1 MVDFPRMATVNQT
14 FEAPKLNSI
23 EQRLQQQ
30 FQIHSAVWD
39 HLAGKRIAV
48 TTGSRGISH
57 IDRILKQI
65 VNTLKVQG
73 AQPFIVPAMG
83 SHGGATDEGQADVLK
98 HYDINSETMGVAIN
112 PSMESVQVGETED
125 GIPVF
130 IGRAAYEADG
140 VVLVNRIKPHT
151 DFHGEVES
159 GLMKMTAI
167 GLGKVEGANAF
178 HSRMGKFSADKMI
191 QTMAEIVYQSG
202 NILGGFAIL
211 ENAYHET
218 ADIEFIP
225 VNSIAKREKELLKQ
239 AKALMPS
246 LPVDQAD
253 ILIIDEIGKNI
264 SGTGLDPNITG
275 RWYRL
280 NSVWQE
286 KPDITRIVI
295 RDVTAES
302 KGNAVG
308 LGLADFCHKRVVD
321 KMDHKSTYLNA
332 IISRNTPNAAIPMY
346 FENDHELMEH
356 VFLSLGEGINRNKVK
371 LIRIKN
377 TLELAGIAVSEAL
390 AANLHNHPNVK
401 SISELRTQSFDQSG
415 NFSD

>member
-1 MVDFPRMATVNQT
+1 MADYPRMATVNQT
-14 FEAPKLNSI
+14 FEAPKLDAIS
-23 EQRLQQQ
+23 QRLEEQ
-30 FQIHSAVWD
+30 FQTHSAVWN
-39 HLAGKRIAV
+39 HLAGQRIAV
-48 TTGSRGISH
+48 TTGSRGITH
-57 IDRILKQI
+57 IDQILKQI
-65 VNTLKVQG
+65 VDTLKENG

-98 HYDINSETMGVAIN
+98 HYGIDSQTMGAEIN
-112 PSMESVQVGETED
+112 PSMESIQVGETDD
-125 GIPVF
+125 GIPAF
-130 IGRAAYEADG
+130 MGRAAYEADG

-191 QTMAEIVYQSG
+191 QTMAETAYQTG
-202 NILGGFAIL
+202 KILGGFAIL
-211 ENAYHET
+211 ENAYHDT

-225 VNSIAKREKELLKQ
+225 VKLIAEREKELLKQ

-246 LPVDQAD
+246 LPVDQTD

-295 RDVTAES
+295 RDVTDES

-346 FENDHELMEH
+346 FENDRELMEH
-356 VFLSLGEGINRNKVK
+356 VFLSLGDGIDRNKVK
-371 LIRIKN
+371 VIRIKN
-377 TLELAGIAVSEAL
+377 TLELAKITVSEAL
-390 AANLHNHPNVK
+390 ANSLHNHPNVN
-401 SISELRTQSFDQSG
+401 SISDLHIQSFDKNG